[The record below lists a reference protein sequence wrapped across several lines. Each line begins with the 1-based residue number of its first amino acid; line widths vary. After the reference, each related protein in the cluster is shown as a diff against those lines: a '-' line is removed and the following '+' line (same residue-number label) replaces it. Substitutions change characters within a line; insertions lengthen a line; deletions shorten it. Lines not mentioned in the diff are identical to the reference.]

1 MHGSP
6 DTVTVDG
13 APPRESRAQSERARR
28 GTTGSRARAWKW
40 ASKRSSTIPKPSS
53 SSSSSRGITPILP
66 LLLLLTLATLS
77 TRLFSLPLNRVIE
90 SRYCAAYYDSP
101 TPPPESQCKVDWV
114 QTRLA
119 WLQGVLETAV
129 IGVDLGVAVPAAWV
143 GDRWRKGRRVVL
155 AANLVGWAGVVG
167 WVVIVGHLDG
177 ALPVSAMAAAP
188 FFALIGGHDCVLN
201 SAVFAIVTD
210 LTDDL
215 VQRTS
220 YIAYISSVN
229 YVVSLFGPSLASAVM
244 TVNLW
249 LPFYLSIGFLIAAL
263 PVVYFLPLKGDDD
276 RRDENTAP
284 SAATKDHDPE
294 AEPLLRTT
302 SSSSSPSWSPSSSQ
316 PQPLLARFL
325 HLLHRRPR
333 FLLLLSSFLLTSLAS
348 SNTHLLPQYMSA
360 RYHRSF
366 ASVGPLLSLKAA
378 TNIVLLT
385 FVVPVGMRVLLRRHH
400 KQHNEEGD
408 TADVEVEGYGGG
420 ETSTKNHNPATIALN
435 INAALLSLAVSVLGA
450 LAIAAAPRVAW
461 LICAL
466 LLYALGS
473 ALPVFTMALVEAVDG
488 DGDGDGGKGK
498 GKREG
503 ADLPTGRGGGG
514 GGVADGQQE
523 EWTGEDAESSSSS
536 SALAN
541 ESTTPM
547 DRRRE
552 RSARRAS
559 TPPRPSSTKT
569 ASTSGGTARVYTVV
583 MVVKTIGTLVGAPL
597 MTAVWV
603 AGINLNDGG
612 RGSGAGL
619 GLPYY
624 VSAVLYLCAVG
635 VVWCLKL

>member
-1 MHGSP
+1 M
-6 DTVTVDG
+6 
-13 APPRESRAQSERARR
+13 ARR
-28 GTTGSRARAWKW
+28 TQSRSPNPTT
-40 ASKRSSTIPKPSS
+40 SS
-53 SSSSSRGITPILP
+53 SSSSGGGITPILP
-66 LLLLLTLATLS
+66 LLLLLALATLS

-90 SRYCAAYYDSP
+90 ARYCTVYYDSP

-119 WLQGVLETAV
+119 WLQGVIETAV
-129 IGVDLGVAVPAAWV
+129 ICVDLGVAVPAAWV
-143 GDRWRKGRRVVL
+143 GDRWRKRGRGRRVVL

-229 YVVSLFGPSLASAVM
+229 YVVSLFGPSLASAAM

-263 PVVYFLPLKGDDD
+263 PVVYFLPLKGDD

-284 SAATKDHDPE
+284 SAATKDGEDPE
-294 AEPLLRTT
+294 AEPLLNTAST
-302 SSSSSPSWSPSSSQ
+302 SSSSPSWSPSSSQ

-366 ASVGPLLSLKAA
+366 ASVGPLLSLKAV
-378 TNIVLLT
+378 TNIALLT

-400 KQHNEEGD
+400 KQHNNEEGD
-408 TADVEVEGYGGG
+408 TTDVEAEGYGA
-420 ETSTKNHNPATIALN
+420 SSKNHNPATIALN

-461 LICAL
+461 LVCAL

-473 ALPVFTMALVEAVDG
+473 ALPVFTMALVEA
-488 DGDGDGGKGK
+488 
-498 GKREG
+498 
-503 ADLPTGRGGGG
+503 
-514 GGVADGQQE
+514 
-523 EWTGEDAESSSSS
+523 
-536 SALAN
+536 
-541 ESTTPM
+541 
-547 DRRRE
+547 
-552 RSARRAS
+552 
-559 TPPRPSSTKT
+559 T

-583 MVVKTIGTLVGAPL
+583 MAVKTIGTLVGAPL

-603 AGINLNDGG
+603 VGINLNDGG

-624 VSAVLYLCAVG
+624 VSAVLYLCAMG

>member
-1 MHGSP
+1 
-6 DTVTVDG
+6 
-13 APPRESRAQSERARR
+13 
-28 GTTGSRARAWKW
+28 
-40 ASKRSSTIPKPSS
+40 
-53 SSSSSRGITPILP
+53 
-66 LLLLLTLATLS
+66 
-77 TRLFSLPLNRVIE
+77 
-90 SRYCAAYYDSP
+90 
-101 TPPPESQCKVDWV
+101 
-114 QTRLA
+114 
-119 WLQGVLETAV
+119 
-129 IGVDLGVAVPAAWV
+129 
-143 GDRWRKGRRVVL
+143 
-155 AANLVGWAGVVG
+155 
-167 WVVIVGHLDG
+167 
-177 ALPVSAMAAAP
+177 
-188 FFALIGGHDCVLN
+188 
-201 SAVFAIVTD
+201 
-210 LTDDL
+210 
-215 VQRTS
+215 
-220 YIAYISSVN
+220 
-229 YVVSLFGPSLASAVM
+229 M

-249 LPFYLSIGFLIAAL
+249 LPFYLSIGFLVAAL

-276 RRDENTAP
+276 DRDETTAP
-284 SAATKDHDPE
+284 SAAPKDHDPE

-316 PQPLLARFL
+316 TQSLLARFL

-408 TADVEVEGYGGG
+408 TTDVEVEGYGGG
-420 ETSTKNHNPATIALN
+420 ETVSSKNHNPATIALN

-461 LICAL
+461 LVCAL

-488 DGDGDGGKGK
+488 DGDGGKGKGK
-498 GKREG
+498 GKREE
-503 ADLPTGRGGGG
+503 ADLPIGRRRSVGNGD
-514 GGVADGQQE
+514 VE
-523 EWTGEDAESSSSS
+523 ESTGEDAESSSSS

-624 VSAVLYLCAVG
+624 VSAVSDVFVPFSVCPRYFACALG
-635 VVWCLKL
+635 CSRSALI